1 MTMAN
6 LFNRPSGKFLAERWR
21 LFFLKEN
28 ENTKK
33 KKKNEDDF
41 IRLISRMDTRKN
53 KAVQRSME
61 IIQIETK
68 KKEEEEGQ
76 SNQQVRQQQMV

>member
-1 MTMAN
+1 
-6 LFNRPSGKFLAERWR
+6 
-21 LFFLKEN
+21 
-28 ENTKK
+28 
-33 KKKNEDDF
+33 
-41 IRLISRMDTRKN
+41 MDTRKN

>member
-1 MTMAN
+1 MKI
-6 LFNRPSGKFLAERWR
+6 L
-21 LFFLKEN
+21 
-28 ENTKK
+28 K

-76 SNQQVRQQQMV
+76 SNQPVRQQQMV

>member
-1 MTMAN
+1 MKI
-6 LFNRPSGKFLAERWR
+6 L
-21 LFFLKEN
+21 
-28 ENTKK
+28 K

>member
-1 MTMAN
+1 MTMVN
-6 LFNRPSGKFLAERWR
+6 LFTRPSGKFLAERWR

-28 ENTKK
+28 KNTK

-53 KAVQRSME
+53 KAVQRSIE

-68 KKEEEEGQ
+68 KKE
-76 SNQQVRQQQMV
+76 